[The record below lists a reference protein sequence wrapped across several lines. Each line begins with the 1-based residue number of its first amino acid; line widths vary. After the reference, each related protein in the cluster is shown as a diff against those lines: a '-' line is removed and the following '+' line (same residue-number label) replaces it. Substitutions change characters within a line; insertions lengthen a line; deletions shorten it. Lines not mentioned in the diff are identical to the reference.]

1 MSSVADE
8 KGILHRIADP
18 PEKKP
23 SSEIS
28 EKVGTRQQR
37 AQPPPPQTKT
47 ASCKSRAENSLTR
60 RTPLPT
66 LSIEEWTRIT
76 RKKKKQ
82 AGWRPVKLSF
92 RHLRP
97 QRRTKR
103 NSSPQQLLS
112 TPTSSSSGGEWRHL
126 PSLTASQPCQVKNL
140 PSEKLDDGGT
150 DAGIFGDIMR
160 LGSGTQRSPY
170 LKMKSRK

>member
-1 MSSVADE
+1 MVVISQCKIALRPGFVFCFRTILSVADE
-8 KGILHRIADP
+8 KGNLHRIADP

-23 SSEIS
+23 SSEIF
-28 EKVGTRQQR
+28 EKVETKQR
-37 AQPPPPQTKT
+37 IAQPPVPQTKT
-47 ASCKSRAENSLTR
+47 TSCKSRARNSLAR

-66 LSIEEWTRIT
+66 SPTKEWTRIT

-97 QRRTKR
+97 QRRMER

-112 TPTSSSSGGEWRHL
+112 TPMSSSSGGDWSHL
-126 PSLTASQPCQVKNL
+126 PSPTTSQPC
-140 PSEKLDDGGT
+140 
-150 DAGIFGDIMR
+150 
-160 LGSGTQRSPY
+160 
-170 LKMKSRK
+170 